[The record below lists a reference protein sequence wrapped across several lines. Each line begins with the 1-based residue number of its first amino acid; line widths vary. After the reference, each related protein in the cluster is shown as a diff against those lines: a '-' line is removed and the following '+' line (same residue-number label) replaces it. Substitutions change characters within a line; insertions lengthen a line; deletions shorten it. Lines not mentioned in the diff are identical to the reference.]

1 MSDSPDQGHASA
13 GDESLVQAFVEDRFV
28 EMFLSQN
35 RRAQLGLLAAAC
47 VVCAVWFGALHGLVA
62 LLWWAAAAGVTAWRF
77 VASEAWVRKGEAGAR
92 TGRIGL
98 LLLANGV
105 LMALP
110 LLAFDRLSELQR
122 AALSMILMTS
132 ATASVAT
139 TSGFRSV
146 FVLFAAPML
155 IPLALAW
162 AWVAWHGSGG
172 AAWGLAL
179 LIGGYPLFLRGI
191 GAQAQ
196 AVFEESS
203 RFRYGEKQLNRQ
215 LTRALNEASEAN
227 RAKTQF
233 LAAASHDL
241 RQPIH
246 SMNVLVA
253 ALGLRPLEP
262 QSREIVNLLGTVNQS
277 LSSQLD
283 TLLDVSKLDAGVIQ
297 AELKVQP
304 LDAIVRGLH
313 ATTVAVASQR
323 GLRLELDVS
332 AQPPHVL
339 TDEALFSRTVSNL
352 LDNALKFTPAGG
364 VVRLSVRSAGPR
376 ALVEVADTGIG
387 IAPEEQERVFGEFY
401 QVGNVERD
409 RQKGLGLGLSIVR
422 RLCALLDVELSLQSR
437 PGAGTTVTLS
447 LPIAQALKPAAPVLV
462 AQAGGLRGLRVLV
475 VDDEAMVRQSMSML
489 LTELGCSTQLADGV
503 DAAVRL
509 AAAHDFDVVLSDLRL
524 RGGESGLA
532 AVSAVQALQPDVQA
546 VLITG
551 DTAPDRIREA
561 RAAGLRLLYKP
572 VTLNDLIAALPG
584 C

>member
-1 MSDSPDQGHASA
+1 MSDSPEHGNASA
-13 GDESLVQAFVEDRFV
+13 GDESLVQAFLQDRFV

-35 RRAQLGLLAAAC
+35 RRAQLGLLAAAS
-47 VVCAVWFGALHGLVA
+47 VICAVWFDTHHGPLALI
-62 LLWWAAAAGVTAWRF
+62 WWALAAGVTAWRF
-77 VASEAWVRKGEAGAR
+77 VASETWVRRAEAGAR
-92 TGRIGL
+92 TGRIGVL
-98 LLLANGV
+98 LLVNGV

-110 LLAFDRLSELQR
+110 LLAFDGFSELQR

-146 FVLFAAPML
+146 FALFAAPML

-162 AWVAWHGSGG
+162 AWVASHGSGG

-179 LIGGYPLFLRGI
+179 LIGGYLLFLRGI

-262 QSREIVNLLGTVNQS
+262 QSREIVNLLGTVNQT

-297 AELKVQP
+297 AEQKVQA

-323 GLRLELDVS
+323 GLHLELDVQ
-332 AQPPHVL
+332 AQPHVL

-364 VVRLSVRSAGPR
+364 VVRLIVRSAGQR

-387 IAPEEQERVFGEFY
+387 IAVEEQERVFGEFY

-447 LPIAQALKPAAPVLV
+447 LPIAPAAKPAAPTLV
-462 AQAGGLRGLRVLV
+462 ALQAG
-475 VDDEAMVRQSMSML
+475 S
-489 LTELGCSTQLADGV
+489 
-503 DAAVRL
+503 
-509 AAAHDFDVVLSDLRL
+509 
-524 RGGESGLA
+524 
-532 AVSAVQALQPDVQA
+532 
-546 VLITG
+546 
-551 DTAPDRIREA
+551 
-561 RAAGLRLLYKP
+561 
-572 VTLNDLIAALPG
+572 
-584 C
+584 